1 MKLGRADWQVDLV
14 RCSCVILEA
23 YLLIVGSLPTFVH
36 NNNNNNKE
44 KKKKKEEKEEQEKE
58 EGGRPDKDKQ
68 LNTNEQESK
77 NERIPSVWVG
87 YLQATP
93 NIATH
98 SDAPKAEPI
107 APLAKMMG

>member
-1 MKLGRADWQVDLV
+1 MFMRHSWGLFVDRGLIAHV
-14 RCSCVILEA
+14 CSQQQQQQGE
-23 YLLIVGSLPTFVH
+23 
-36 NNNNNNKE
+36 
-44 KKKKKEEKEEQEKE
+44 KEEKEEQEKE